1 MQRPRWARYPIVG
14 HIILV
19 AISAYFVVDVACVG
33 LAITVAILRGAGRE
47 IALVEHTVAVAVFG
61 GSAVRY
67 IARPTPTVLL
77 LAAAKVTLG

>member
-1 MQRPRWARYPIVG
+1 MQRPTRARYPIVG

-19 AISAYFVVDVACVG
+19 AVGAYFVVDVVSVG
-33 LAITVAILRGAGRE
+33 PAITVAVLRGAGRE
-47 IALVEHTVAVAVFG
+47 VALVGRAVAVAVFG
-61 GSAVRY
+61 GGAVRY